1 LNDGPQIYAPSSTYT
16 FSITTGSTGLSL

>member
-1 LNDGPQIYAPSSTYT
+1 LNDGPQIYAPSPTYT